1 MYDSYI
7 GIFII
12 KGGVHLLKELG
23 ITPIRVE
30 LPFRL
35 NHVNCFMA
43 EGENG
48 WTVIDSGL
56 NNPYTTQLWD
66 EKLQGKTVTDL
77 YLTHYHPDHFGHS
90 GTLQQKT
97 GARVSMSKID
107 ADAGY
112 NAWTDEFLGS
122 IHSYYQASGIPEEIG
137 TQMVQNTV
145 EFIPL
150 VTPHPKIDHYF
161 IEGEKVPIGRFDYEV
176 IFAPGHSDGMV
187 CFYNAEKNV
196 LLSADHIL
204 PRITPNI
211 SYWFHG
217 NDNPL
222 KSYLTSL
229 EKIKKLDIDFVV
241 PSHGKPFHGANQR
254 IDEIIKH
261 HDTRLAETM
270 KAIGQG
276 ATVYEVFN
284 RLFQFELTIHE
295 VRFAV
300 GETLAHLEYLRHKG
314 NCQREMQNGVWHYT
328 IN

>member
-1 MYDSYI
+1 M
-7 GIFII
+7 
-12 KGGVHLLKELG
+12 LKELG
-23 ITPIRVE
+23 ITPIRME

-56 NNPYTTQLWD
+56 NNSYTAKVWD
-66 EKLQGKTVTDL
+66 ENILGKNVTDL
-77 YLTHYHPDHFGHS
+77 YLTHYHPDHFGHA

-122 IHSYYQASGIPEEIG
+122 IHSHYLASGIPDDIG
-137 TQMVQNTV
+137 KQMVENTLGFV
-145 EFIPL
+145 PL
-150 VTPHPKIDHYF
+150 VTPHPQVDHYF
-161 IEGEKVPIGRFDYEV
+161 KEGEVVPIGRYEYEV

-187 CFYNAEKNV
+187 CFYNAEKDF

-222 KSYLTSL
+222 KSYLNSL
-229 EKIKKLDIDFVV
+229 DKMKELNIDFVV
-241 PSHGKPFHGANQR
+241 PSHGKPFHGANKR
-254 IDEIIKH
+254 IDEIKEH
-261 HDTRLAETM
+261 HDNRLAETM
-270 KAIGQG
+270 KGIGQG

-284 RLFQFELTIHE
+284 RLFDWNLTIHE
-295 VRFAV
+295 IRFAV
-300 GETLAHLEYLRHKG
+300 GETVAHLEYLRHQGK
-314 NCQREMQNGVWHYT
+314 CKRELQNGVWHYS
-328 IN
+328 IA